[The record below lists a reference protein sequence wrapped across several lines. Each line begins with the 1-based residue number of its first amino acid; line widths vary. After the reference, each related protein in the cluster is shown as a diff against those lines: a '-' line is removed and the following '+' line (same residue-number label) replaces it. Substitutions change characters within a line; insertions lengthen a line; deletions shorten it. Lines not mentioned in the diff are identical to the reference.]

1 MPAGFSSG
9 WKPRAWLSI
18 ISTAQGTQQWRG
30 GLLSECW
37 FVDFSYNSIFQ
48 TIPSCLISCCG
59 HGTLGT
65 LCLVL
70 SCSGAHL
77 CPLEV
82 LRGLVQGDFWAQSWV
97 GIVSCNGRCGQ
108 QQNPQLATVKPA
120 SREIARCLDHH
131 TEDGEGNKESTAYWT
146 SCPIGHHALPC
157 SLPQSLWGGAAL
169 SNTSPASDLH
179 VASGFARMRAALCVL
194 PAPQRR
200 QLRHSLGCRDSGA
213 GRTAWGPP
221 PTSAVPPKVVSP
233 FPCKRAGGRAAICI
247 PLATC
252 TGDKKIRSISVT

>member
-1 MPAGFSSG
+1 MGQSDPQQHIRIGTSGDLGKATCSASHWSWARTLKLTNQLQKFSGNLSRCELSGSPHLASSLWQLCAVPAGFSSG

-59 HGTLGT
+59 RGTLGT

-82 LRGLVQGDFWAQSWV
+82 LQGLVQGDFWAQSWV
-97 GIVSCNGRCGQ
+97 GIIFW
-108 QQNPQLATVKPA
+108 A
-120 SREIARCLDHH
+120 SH
-131 TEDGEGNKESTAYWT
+131 
-146 SCPIGHHALPC
+146 
-157 SLPQSLWGGAAL
+157 
-169 SNTSPASDLH
+169 
-179 VASGFARMRAALCVL
+179 
-194 PAPQRR
+194 
-200 QLRHSLGCRDSGA
+200 LGWQMW
-213 GRTAWGPP
+213 RTAKP
-221 PTSAVPPKVVSP
+221 S
-233 FPCKRAGGRAAICI
+233 
-247 PLATC
+247 TC
-252 TGDKKIRSISVT
+252 HCQACFT